1 MRSADRELFAL
12 CVRQGLDLVA
22 VAEALGLPL
31 GAARSRLS
39 RARGRPWPRRPP
51 GRPRH
56 ALRRTPSRTPS
67 PASAA

>member
-1 MRSADRELFAL
+1 M
-12 CVRQGLDLVA
+12 A